1 MLIDRTQTEQEL
13 RALLQAG
20 VSLGDALRTLHH
32 ERGLGLMFLWPA
44 VMTIQQ
50 LSKDEAVQLVVR
62 ETSAQR
68 T

>member
-13 RALLQAG
+13 RALLEAG
-20 VSLGDALRTLHH
+20 ASLGDALRTLHH

-44 VMTIQQ
+44 VMSIQQ
-50 LSKDEAVQLVVR
+50 MSKAEAMQLVVR

-68 T
+68 P